1 MMNEILLAVWVC
13 QTSRYWSGNPTC
25 IVTSDLRLIRG
36 MEIGPI
42 QKIYCSATDVFKSPR
57 QSKLK
62 IGCQKYTY
70 DTLRHWPTNR

>member
-1 MMNEILLAVWVC
+1 MMNEILLSVWVC

-42 QKIYCSATDVFKSPR
+42 QKIYCSATDVFQVTTSIKIKNWV
-57 QSKLK
+57 SK
-62 IGCQKYTY
+62 I
-70 DTLRHWPTNR
+70 HV